1 VAAILGIDPSDVQK
15 MSGDPRSGYAI
26 AISRSG
32 QRDAQRKYAPMFRYG
47 DLQTIELAAI
57 MANRFLGQ
65 SLPESGYTIEYQ
77 AIPLS
82 DTEQKSQREDLI
94 EKLGKGLLTPIDAI
108 KDLHVNMTDA
118 EAVAYLREIR
128 AQRAEFGF

>member
-1 VAAILGIDPSDVQK
+1 
-15 MSGDPRSGYAI
+15 
-26 AISRSG
+26 
-32 QRDAQRKYAPMFRYG
+32 
-47 DLQTIELAAI
+47 

-82 DTEQKSQREDLI
+82 DTEQKAQREDLI
-94 EKLGKGLLTPIDAI
+94 EKLSKGLLTPIDAI

-118 EAVAYLREIR
+118 EAVAYLRDIR